1 MSTWLMRRRSQQSAI
16 GDVCVAALLR
26 LLGRLGQLGLKEK
39 EIRMVQNLTN
49 GLKDFY
55 TQGYADM
62 PWEVQLSAFYATHD
76 LAPGNPRDALEALSS
91 WQKGMKQA
99 VPPAVTSCIKQI
111 TTLCN
116 L

>member
-49 GLKDFY
+49 GIKDFY

-76 LAPGNPRDALEALSS
+76 LAPGYPRDALEALSS
-91 WQKGMKQA
+91 WKKGMKQA